1 MKKLNLDFFVGLFF
15 IAGFLAIAYLSLN
28 TTNFNL
34 SEKNGYTI
42 TALFDNVGGLT
53 EKAKVEIAGVPIG
66 TVSKITLQDY
76 RAYLVLNIRKGIS
89 IPDDSSATIKTKG
102 LIGEKF
108 VEITP
113 GASDEYINPNQE
125 LFDTQ
130 SPIDFEKALGK
141 YIFGN
146 VE

>member
-1 MKKLNLDFFVGLFF
+1 MKRLSLDFFVGLFF
-15 IAGFLAIAYLSLN
+15 IAGFLAIAYLSLK
-28 TTNFNL
+28 TTSFNL

-53 EKAKVEIAGVPIG
+53 EKSKVEIAGVPIG
-66 TVSKITLQDY
+66 TVTKIELKDY
-76 RAYLVLNIRKGIS
+76 RAYLLLTIRKGVS

-141 YIFGN
+141 YIFGQ